1 MTRQATEH
9 PNIEAATPVKRILDE
24 METPDLTS
32 VRSWVSPA
40 FLVLCFQYCGSSSVI
55 YLSNAS
61 YDYILPSITCLCRQ
75 KAASFSMSNMSSS
88 LVRMLHLCAAVW

>member
-1 MTRQATEH
+1 MTRQATE
-9 PNIEAATPVKRILDE
+9 EAATPVKRIVDE
-24 METPDLTS
+24 MLTPDSTS

-61 YDYILPSITCLCRQ
+61 YDYILPSITCLCHQ
-75 KAASFSMSNMSSS
+75 KAASFSMSNMSTS